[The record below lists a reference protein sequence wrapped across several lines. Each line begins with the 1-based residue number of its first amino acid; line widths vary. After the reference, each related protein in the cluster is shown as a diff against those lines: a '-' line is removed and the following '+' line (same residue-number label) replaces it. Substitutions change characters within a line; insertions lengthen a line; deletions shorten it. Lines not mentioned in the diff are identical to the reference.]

1 MDIEANGIRL
11 HYRIDG
17 LADAPWV
24 TFVTGIA
31 NDLTLWDG
39 QVLPLERD
47 FRILRYDFRGHGGS
61 EATSGE
67 YSLSL
72 LTADLLALW
81 DALEIERT
89 HLVGLGLGGAIIQG
103 LAADHPGRVA
113 SLMPCCC
120 RADMTPDFAAIWP
133 PFVEV
138 VKQHGME
145 GMVERTVQ
153 RWFTEDFR
161 IAKPDVIESVR
172 RMIRRTDPLGYIGCI
187 AAFLTLRFGEK
198 IGRIRAPTLYVSGA
212 DDQLGGPP
220 PIMQALADQVPG
232 ARHVSVPNAAH
243 ICNLQ
248 NPSGFNSV
256 LSGFMG
262 SVR

>member
-1 MDIEANGIRL
+1 MWE
-11 HYRIDG
+11 
-17 LADAPWV
+17 
-24 TFVTGIA
+24 
-31 NDLTLWDG
+31 G
-39 QVLPLERD
+39 QVQSLERD

-61 EATSGE
+61 EATHGE

-81 DALEIERT
+81 ASLGIERT

-103 LAADHPGRVA
+103 LAADHPGRVT

-120 RADMTPDFAAIWP
+120 RADMTPEFAAIWP
-133 PFVEV
+133 RFVEV
-138 VKQHGME
+138 VKREGME
-145 GMVERTVQ
+145 GMVEPTVQ

-161 IAKPDVIESVR
+161 AANPEVIENVR
-172 RMIRRTDPLGYIGCI
+172 RMIRRTNPLGYTGCI

-198 IGRIRAPTLYVSGA
+198 IGRIGAPTLYVSGA
-212 DDQLGGPP
+212 DDRLGGPP
-220 PIMQALADQVPG
+220 AIMQQLADQVPG
-232 ARHVSVPNAAH
+232 ARHICVPNAAH

-256 LSGFMG
+256 LSGFIG